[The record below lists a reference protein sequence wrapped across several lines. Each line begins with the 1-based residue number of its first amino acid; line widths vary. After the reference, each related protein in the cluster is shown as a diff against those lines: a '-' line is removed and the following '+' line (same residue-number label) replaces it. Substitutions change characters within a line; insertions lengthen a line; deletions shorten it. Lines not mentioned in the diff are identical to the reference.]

1 MKVNQQ
7 FIDEQIAANK
17 NILLSNDP
25 YQGYY
30 FDDGARRFYQ
40 REIDYILSNECIY
53 GEIYPK
59 ELETIMDK
67 VSLYDWFERLATIF
81 EDKRVFRVKNGCK
94 CRFLPF
100 LLILRKIIFE
110 TNNL

>member
-40 REIDYILSNECIY
+40 RKIDYILSLQIKSQ
-53 GEIYPK
+53 G
-59 ELETIMDK
+59 
-67 VSLYDWFERLATIF
+67 
-81 EDKRVFRVKNGCK
+81 
-94 CRFLPF
+94 
-100 LLILRKIIFE
+100 
-110 TNNL
+110 

>member
-40 REIDYILSNECIY
+40 RKIDYILSNECIY

-67 VSLYDWFERLATIF
+67 VLLYDWFERLATIF
-81 EDKRVFRVKNGCK
+81 EDKRVFRVKK
-94 CRFLPF
+94 WLQMP
-100 LLILRKIIFE
+100 IF
-110 TNNL
+110 TLFY